1 MPSIFCLQDDQDQ
14 GMHRTEYCLSVCLI
28 PIPSMAYCL
37 WWQDPLVH
45 LRPCLDSASVRSR
58 ESLVAITAIPL
69 APISKMCGGI
79 CSLCHETT
87 QLVQMWSEKSFL
99 SFSKRFLVA
108 ICRAQQRAG
117 CKSIW
122 ERFVW
127 NPLQAST
134 VEHSWITLA
143 YDYYPSSNGLSK
155 RHVALWQ
162 KMFVI
167 LPATFPLTVLTI
179 CAESSGR
186 RCIFRQ
192 SWSRLSRELL
202 EKFPIRAGLHT
213 FWFVSLPDRWDRFNK
228 THSQQPGG
236 QEHTITL
243 TTLNRVC
250 WGWACRRANHCVS
263 LHAVLK
269 SCLMS
274 HSALVILSGWFW
286 ALLWGN
292 RWNKSKALL
301 GATAHSQLC
310 RPSQGLK
317 PQAYI
322 PTNQHSWAN
331 IETSCEDAKEILEQT
346 SCNWHRHA
354 EYSISCW
361 PF

>member
-79 CSLCHETT
+79 CSLCQETT
-87 QLVQMWSEKSFL
+87 QLVQVWSEKSFL

-143 YDYYPSSNGLSK
+143 YDYYPSSNE
-155 RHVALWQ
+155 LWW
-162 KMFVI
+162 FC
-167 LPATFPLTVLTI
+167 LHGFECS
-179 CAESSGR
+179 CAEIGETNPKLCSEQRRIRSFAGLLKALSLRPTFQPSSTPE
-186 RCIFRQ
+186 Q
-192 SWSRLSRELL
+192 ASRLLVKMQRRFLN
-202 EKFPIRAGLHT
+202 KRPAIRTAMRNTQSPADL
-213 FWFVSLPDRWDRFNK
+213 FNWCQAFFVCKMTRIR
-228 THSQQPGG
+228 
-236 QEHTITL
+236 
-243 TTLNRVC
+243 
-250 WGWACRRANHCVS
+250 
-263 LHAVLK
+263 
-269 SCLMS
+269 
-274 HSALVILSGWFW
+274 
-286 ALLWGN
+286 
-292 RWNKSKALL
+292 
-301 GATAHSQLC
+301 
-310 RPSQGLK
+310 
-317 PQAYI
+317 
-322 PTNQHSWAN
+322 
-331 IETSCEDAKEILEQT
+331 
-346 SCNWHRHA
+346 
-354 EYSISCW
+354 
-361 PF
+361 